1 MYSLIIKYFHL
12 KHVIV
17 TKMDQMIA
25 RMMEIVFAKKT
36 LAAKNVIV
44 VWKMLMEHFPIVL
57 VNQQSNEFFS
67 SFI

>member
-1 MYSLIIKYFHL
+1 
-12 KHVIV
+12 
-17 TKMDQMIA
+17 MDQMIVW
-25 RMMEIVFAKKT
+25 MTEIVFAKKT